1 MDFDWKDFDAQMK
14 RRAGTEDCPIPQS
27 FDARLEMQLNKLPAK
42 ARSKRRLG
50 RRVVTIMAAV
60 LILTGSTLA
69 ISPTLREQLSQ
80 ALGLFEAYTT
90 PIESTAAVDQGV
102 EIRLLSAMADE
113 YSVRIYLE
121 VQDLTEKRPMGDIS
135 NLWIDFL
142 TPLEGSEIQGM
153 SFGTKLLGY
162 EEETHT
168 ALVELSAA
176 GEDYSQMRNWNLAI
190 SRITF
195 SNRYEQKDITGDWEL
210 PFTLTPLETRT
221 ISLDEGDH
229 SDFHTLKISPIS
241 MVLEDGPDSF
251 LQATEAEVIFID
263 GHTEPAQRGFGIGGT
278 DQITSSWEF
287 LEPVSPEE
295 IVRVELPSWTIT
307 LNGTD
312 QGSVTRK

>member
-14 RRAGTEDCPIPQS
+14 GRAGIEDCPIPQD
-27 FDARLEMQLNKLPAK
+27 FEERLEKRLEELPAQ
-42 ARSKRRLG
+42 ARSKKRLG
-50 RRVVTIMAAV
+50 RRIIAIMAAV
-60 LILTGSTLA
+60 LILTGSALA
-69 ISPTLREQLSQ
+69 ISPTLREQLSR

-90 PIESTAAVDQGV
+90 PFEGASAMDQGV

-113 YSVRIYLE
+113 YTVRIYLE

-142 TPLEGSEIQGM
+142 TPSEGSEIQGM
-153 SFGTKLLGY
+153 SFGTKILGY

-176 GEDYSQMRNWNLAI
+176 GEDYSQTENWNLAI

-195 SNRYEQKDITGDWEL
+195 FNRYEQEAITGDWVI

-221 ISLDEGDH
+221 ISLDAGDH
-229 SDFHTLKISPIS
+229 SDFHTLKISPIGI
-241 MVLEDGPDSF
+241 VLEGGPDSF
-251 LQATEAEVIFID
+251 IQTDNMNVVFAD
-263 GHTEPAQRGFGIGGT
+263 GHTETAEKSVGTGGT
-278 DQITSSWEF
+278 GHTTSTWYFS
-287 LEPVSPEE
+287 EPVSSEE
-295 IVRVELPSWTIT
+295 IVRLELPCWTIT